1 MTCKNVLVFFA
12 FRKLHSEKT
21 FRGQHSKNYIEPCS
35 ETSREFQKIIFRE
48 ECLKLK
54 SYAQRI
60 TFKELNSK
68 KHTEKHSEQHSEN
81 KIQIITFRKIF
92 RETFRI
98 TFIFT

>member
-1 MTCKNVLVFFA
+1 MWEILKSITVTCKNVLVFFA

-21 FRGQHSKNYIEPCS
+21 FRGQHSKNYIELCS

-48 ECLKLK
+48 ERLKLK

-68 KHTEKHSEQHSEN
+68 KHTENKEN
-81 KIQIITFRKIF
+81 NSIQRIKFR
-92 RETFRI
+92 
-98 TFIFT
+98 